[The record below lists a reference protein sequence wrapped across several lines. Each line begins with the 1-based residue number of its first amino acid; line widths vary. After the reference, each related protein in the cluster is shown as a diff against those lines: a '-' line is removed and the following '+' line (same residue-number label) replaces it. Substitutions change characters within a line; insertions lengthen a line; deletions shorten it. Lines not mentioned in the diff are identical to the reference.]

1 MLHGGWSAWTSWT
14 SPAAGL
20 MALGFFVDRASLVD
34 VAGGPHRKF
43 AAWIGVAFLLL
54 GVALSILSVIQ
65 YRRSVASLRK
75 VEIPP
80 GYWLNLGVGTSLAV
94 ALLGLLLVLYILQS

>member
-1 MLHGGWSAWTSWT
+1 M
-14 SPAAGL
+14 
-20 MALGFFVDRASLVD
+20 V
-34 VAGGPHRKF
+34 
-43 AAWIGVAFLLL
+43 
-54 GVALSILSVIQ
+54 Q

-94 ALLGLLLVLYILQS
+94 ALLGLLLVLYILQSV

>member
-1 MLHGGWSAWTSWT
+1 
-14 SPAAGL
+14 

-75 VEIPP
+75 LEIPP

-94 ALLGLLLVLYILQS
+94 AVLGLLLVLYILQSF